1 MPEQR
6 VDRERVLDAALAIV
20 REQGETAL
28 SARAVAQ
35 RAGCS
40 VQPLYSLF
48 GDMDGLVRAL
58 YEHAR
63 AWVAAYNREHEHDG
77 KNPFESNGLSH
88 LRLARTERN
97 LFHFLYLSPHMEA
110 IGFGEVYASVSLPEV
125 QRCIEELGHL
135 SPEDAHELLPQ
146 HDRVRARH
154 GRHAGN
160 GRELHRR
167 RAARAHG
174 HGIPR
179 LRCAG
184 TAVSAQAARPAC
196 IWENAEAEGARMAGR
211 ASMEQGVAKGDGAT
225 DRSAQVHPA
234 RGTKAGEA
242 RKKDRARRQFRQH
255 ARRMAL
261 LVSFLLFPITIFY
274 FSPVLVIEGALSG
287 AVVASTIVFAVQF
300 LMAIVLR
307 RAFCGWLCAAGGLQ
321 ELEATAVGKPAK
333 LGWRTR
339 VKYVIWVPWLCT
351 IVTCAWMAGGFTAVD
366 PLAGIPG
373 GISLNNPLGLGI
385 YFGIVALFFV
395 PNLFLG
401 RRAMCHCIC
410 WMAPFMVLGGKL
422 GRVLHAPQ
430 MRVAADADACVAC
443 GKCVEACPMSLDVPA
458 LAQGGCIVDA
468 ECIQCAACA
477 DACPKDVLHLRIGR
491 A

>member
-135 SPEDAHELLPQ
+135 SPEDAHEPLPQ